1 MKNYITNRRKA
12 FTFVETMVATGMLSM
27 FGIMFYAASTL
38 TTVLYVKNYS
48 VNESHGYVRGVCEN
62 LLNKVHHA
70 VEPPKLLDNTG
81 AETAGN
87 AATHGISC
95 LVQSSTRPFYLA
107 GATAI
112 NQKTMVVKKDNVQ
125 SAPKKGDFI
134 FMSQIRGATTLAQSS
149 VFYAEVITAVPTGA
163 NTTVT
168 FTNNLSTYFDP
179 PLIGSPSLTADQPLN
194 VLNRCAFIAITTNGA
209 TNLRFYPEYMKIGG
223 GGPSAVTAAV
233 FNDPKNFSN
242 ITGIVPLEGQTESK
256 PFMYS
261 DTEKRFL
268 DLHFRTISRK
278 VDKRGFN
285 NYNYYQSFKTVIA
298 YRSVTQQI
306 LQPL

>member
-1 MKNYITNRRKA
+1 M
-12 FTFVETMVATGMLSM
+12 ETMVATGMLSM

-81 AETAGN
+81 AEVAGN
-87 AATHGISC
+87 SATQGISC
-95 LVQSSTRPFYLA
+95 LVQSSTRPFYLVSA
-107 GATAI
+107 AAV
-112 NQKTMVVKKDNVQ
+112 NQKTMVIRKDAVQ

-134 FMSQIRGATTLAQSS
+134 FMSQIRGVTNLAQSS
-149 VFYAEVITAVPTGA
+149 VFYAEVISAVPTSG

-179 PLIGSPSLTADQPLN
+179 PLIGTPSVAADQPVN

-209 TNLRFYPEYMKIGG
+209 TNLRYYPIYMKIGAAG
-223 GGPSAVTAAV
+223 SHPAAVSAAV
-233 FNDPKNFSN
+233 FNDQRNYQN
-242 ITGIVPLEGQTESK
+242 ITGIVPLQGQTESR
-256 PFMYS
+256 PFSYT
-261 DTEKRFL
+261 DPEKRYL
-268 DLHFRTISRK
+268 DLYFRTISRK